1 MKPLFWLLAVLTVFY
16 WGIYAE
22 MREIQRQQITLPVA
36 VAR

>member
-22 MREIQRQQITLPVA
+22 MREIQREQIIIPVA

>member
-1 MKPLFWLLAVLTVFY
+1 MKLTFWILTVLSVFW

-22 MREIQRQQITLPVA
+22 MREIQREQISLPVA

>member
-1 MKPLFWLLAVLTVFY
+1 MKLFYWICVVMTVFW

-22 MREIQRQQITLPVA
+22 MREIELHQISLPVA